1 MDSIEQKLVA
11 LETKIDAIY
20 ASVEKTRKYF
30 RWTLIITVVLF
41 ILPLVGLIFVI
52 PAFLT
57 NYVGTI
63 QNLSQ

>member
-1 MDSIEQKLVA
+1 MDSIEQKLIA

-30 RWTLIITVVLF
+30 MWTLIITVVLF
-41 ILPLVGLIFVI
+41 VLPIIGLIFAI

-57 NYVGTI
+57 NYVGSI
-63 QNLSQ
+63 NSLSQ